1 MIQTPNEMVGTTS
14 TTSPTTAP
22 TSGTVDNIDSN
33 NIHAQGSSNNYQ
45 GTSTQQSVSNQNNN
59 NNGNVSSSGSNNN
72 NSNNTNK
79 NRNIIAS
86 HYQIAQKIG
95 EGSFGIIFK
104 GYDLLR
110 SNQPV
115 AIKFES
121 KKSDT
126 PQLKDEFRA
135 YKILNA
141 AVNNYYK
148 NFERERYRYLSVQ
161 GIPKVY
167 YFGQEG
173 YYNILIIQLLGPS
186 LEDLFEWCGRKFSI
200 ATVSRLAI
208 QMVERIQFL
217 HENNLIYRDIKPDN
231 FLIGANTNDN
241 TIYMVDYG
249 MVKQYRDPI
258 THVHIPYRERK
269 SLSGTARYMSINT
282 HLGREQSRRDDLE
295 SLGNVFVYFLKGEL
309 PWQGLKAPTNKLK
322 YEKIG
327 ERKQKIPIPEL
338 CSGLPIQFTEYIRQ
352 VRSLKFDE
360 TPDYFGYINLFR
372 SILENI
378 EGTREYY
385 EARSHE
391 QLQQQQQQQQQQS
404 HQPEESIVSQSQ
416 SLPQS
421 VPQLLTHSSTE
432 LKSSELAVCD
442 YDWMKLNNG
451 QGWSWGKNKKIN
463 LNGYGSGIRHTGT
476 QQTHLSQSQYNKS
489 QGHSPSQKQQQGQ
502 VQLQQQAQQQ
512 SQRQQKQQLH
522 LQQQQA
528 YIQSHQ
534 QQPNSR
540 TMSHSNSGNYYVT
553 NGGNKIMTMTGKT
566 RAQSTSMVNE
576 RTGLLLSQQ
585 SGNEYNQ
592 GNHNYIYGDQS
603 NGYTEY
609 VQGHGNGQNGGDNSN
624 YETQNKSWIRLLC
637 YCCCC

>member
-1 MIQTPNEMVGTTS
+1 MVQNPS
-14 TTSPTTAP
+14 EAAVSATTSPTTA
-22 TSGTVDNIDSN
+22 TTGTGTGAGGA
-33 NIHAQGSSNNYQ
+33 HTGSSQNHS
-45 GTSTQQSVSNQNNN
+45 TSN
-59 NNGNVSSSGSNNN
+59 SSGS
-72 NSNNTNK
+72 K

-121 KKSDT
+121 RKSDA

-135 YKILNA
+135 YKVLNS

-148 NFERERYRYLSVQ
+148 NYERERYRYLSVA

-200 ATVSRLAI
+200 PTVSRLAI
-208 QMVERIQFL
+208 QMIERIQFL

-231 FLIGANTNDN
+231 FLIGATTSDN

-295 SLGNVFVYFLKGEL
+295 SLGNVFVYFLKGQL

-327 ERKQKIPIPEL
+327 EKKQKIPIPEL
-338 CSGLPIQFTEYIRQ
+338 CSGLPLQVAEYIRQ
-352 VRSLKFDE
+352 VRALKFEED
-360 TPDYFGYINLFR
+360 PDYLGYINLFR
-372 SILENI
+372 SILENF
-378 EGTREYY
+378 EGTKEYA
-385 EARSHE
+385 EVHTSQSHNLSSSQSHIQPLQQHE
-391 QLQQQQQQQQQQS
+391 QIQQQQQQLQS
-404 HQPEESIVSQSQ
+404 PQSQ
-416 SLPQS
+416 HQNHHSVGSLTDSIPES
-421 VPQLLTHSSTE
+421 
-432 LKSSELAVCD
+432 KSSDLSLYE
-442 YDWMKLNNG
+442 YDWMKLNDG
-451 QGWSWGKNKKIN
+451 AGWSWGKNKKIN
-463 LNGYGSGIRHTGT
+463 LNGYGSGVRHTAT
-476 QQTHLSQSQYNKS
+476 QQTHLSNSQYNQRPQAQS
-489 QGHSPSQKQQQGQ
+489 AGQTLQQQQQQQQQQQKQQQQ
-502 VQLQQQAQQQ
+502 QQQQQQQRQQLQQQQQYYQ
-512 SQRQQKQQLH
+512 S
-522 LQQQQA
+522 
-528 YIQSHQ
+528 

-540 TMSHSNSGNYYVT
+540 SMSHSHSNGHYYVN
-553 NGGNKIMTMTGKT
+553 NGGSSNKALLSGKS
-566 RAQSTSMVNE
+566 RAASTSVVNE
-576 RTGLLLSQQ
+576 RTGLLES
-585 SGNEYNQ
+585 SRRGYMQ
-592 GNHNYIYGDQS
+592 GGQHHNNH
-603 NGYTEY
+603 
-609 VQGHGNGQNGGDNSN
+609 HGPGGDDSN
-624 YETQNKSWIRLLC
+624 YEMQNGSWLGWL
-637 YCCCC
+637 CCCRWW